1 MIGARG
7 LVGRDRLRAE
17 LHRAVDTATQG
28 TSRLVLVAGEP
39 GIGKTTLLTDAL
51 TYARTLGAQVV
62 TAACWDG
69 DGVAGFWP
77 WTQILRVLT
86 GSDAADIASLTG
98 TPTGDAHRF
107 PVFVATAQ
115 ALRKASAEAP
125 IIIMIDDLQWAD
137 AGSLRLLEFAAR
149 TLREVP
155 VLLLGAYRDVEIGPD
170 HPLRDVLADLPAGAD
185 VLPVVGLSPAEVA
198 RMLGDVPEA
207 AEVYRRTGGN
217 PFFVQQ
223 VARLL
228 ATNTGGIPTAVGEA
242 IRQRVALLGPA
253 AIEVVTVGAVV
264 GARFDTALLARAS
277 GRDFA
282 LIDDALAAATRAR
295 IVASDSSGHRFE
307 HDLFRE
313 FLYGQLSP
321 AARAA
326 AHRSVAAALGADAP
340 PGALAHHWTL
350 SVPLTDPQVA
360 ADYEVTAARDAD
372 RRLAYEEAARHWTTA
387 LRLGGER
394 PRWRLSLADSLVR
407 SGEGDAARAAYL
419 QVAASADD
427 PELTGLAGLGLH
439 RAGELSGT
447 THEATIRILA
457 RAVSAL
463 SEPTGLAARVRAALA
478 RELADGPSRD
488 ISRATTL
495 AAEATAFAGA
505 AGDRAAEALC
515 LFAEHDLG
523 WGPGTARL
531 RLGLAQRMV
540 EAAAAGGARDLVF
553 EALFCR
559 FVALTEL
566 ADPMAWVA
574 LTDAEAVAADLREPR
589 PRYLVQSRRATL
601 AILAAQWDDGQRL
614 AREAFQLAAMIAEPD
629 ATGVLVT
636 QLMAIEHTR
645 FGVAG
650 IARVLGRSVGVPDA
664 SEAGYPAE
672 LDPLLNSVALAS
684 AGEEESAAAIL
695 RALPLPEDLAM
706 YRWRALPN
714 AVFEVEAAVAAHAAD
729 VCAARYEFLT
739 PFAGEVVV
747 IGGAVAVLGPVD
759 LFLGMAAGGCGRH
772 WDAVKHLRAAAG
784 CAGRL
789 GARALVVRAQVEL
802 ACALQATGVA
812 QQGDALTVLAETA
825 DELGMTTHRDR
836 VLQLLAQAQASGCAF
851 RRDGDVWNLRFDGR
865 SAALKDA
872 KGLQDMHRL
881 LSEPGAEVSATE
893 LAGLP
898 DDAGSDVVLDN
909 QAKAAYRR
917 RLDQLEE
924 EIDHPDP
931 KRAERAQAEKDAL
944 VIELSRAF
952 GLAGRSRRLGD
963 SGERARTAV
972 TARIRDTLRRI
983 DKVHP
988 ALARHLDESITTG
1001 RLCSY
1006 RPNHPIRWQL

>member
-1 MIGARG
+1 MIGGGG
-7 LVGRDRLRAE
+7 LVGRDDVRAE

-28 TSRLVLVAGEP
+28 ASRLVLLAGEP

-69 DGVAGFWP
+69 DGVPGFWP
-77 WTQILRVLT
+77 WTQILRALT

-98 TPTGDAHRF
+98 TPTGDANRF
-107 PVFVATAQ
+107 PVFLATAET
-115 ALRKASAEAP
+115 LRKAGAEAP
-125 IIIMIDDLQWAD
+125 VVVMIDDLQWAD

-149 TLREVP
+149 TLREVS
-155 VLLLGAYRDVEIGPD
+155 VLLLGAYRDVEIGPE
-170 HPLRDVLADLPAGAD
+170 HPLRDVLADLPPGSD

-198 RMLGDVPEA
+198 AMLGDAPEA
-207 AEVYRRTGGN
+207 AEVHRRTGGN

-228 ATNTGGIPTAVGEA
+228 ATNTGGIPSVVGEA
-242 IRQRVALLGPA
+242 IRQRIALLGPS

-264 GARFDTALLARAS
+264 GARFDGALLARAT

-282 LIDDALAAATRAR
+282 AVDDALAAAIRAR
-295 IVASDSSGHRFE
+295 IIAPDVAGFRFE

-313 FLYGQLSP
+313 FLYGEMST
-321 AARAA
+321 AVRTA
-326 AHRSVAAALGADAP
+326 AHRSVATALGEDAP
-340 PGALAHHWTL
+340 PGTLAHHWTL
-350 SVPLTDPQVA
+350 SVPLTEPEVA
-360 ADYEVTAARDAD
+360 AEYEVTAAIDAD

-387 LRLGGER
+387 LRLGGEMA
-394 PRWRLSLADSLVR
+394 PWRLSLADSLVR
-407 SGEGDAARAAYL
+407 SGEGDAARTAYL
-419 QVAASADD
+419 QVAATADD
-427 PELTGLAGLGLH
+427 PELIGLAGLGLH

-447 THEATIRILA
+447 SHEGTIRILS

-463 SEPTGLAARVRAALA
+463 SDPTGLAARVRAALA

-488 ISRATTL
+488 VARATAL
-495 AAEATAFAGA
+495 AVEATAFADA

-531 RLGLAQRMV
+531 RLALAERMV
-540 EAAAAGGARDLVF
+540 EAATAGGARDLVF
-553 EALFCR
+553 EGLFCR
-559 FVALTEL
+559 FVALIEL

-574 LTDAEAVAADLREPR
+574 LTDAESVAAELREPR

-601 AILAAQWDDGQRL
+601 AILAAQWADGERL
-614 AREAFQLAAMIAEPD
+614 AQQAFDLATMIAEPD
-629 ATGVLVT
+629 AMGVLIT
-636 QLMAIEHTR
+636 QLMALEHTR
-645 FGVAG
+645 FGVEG
-650 IARVLGRSVGVPDA
+650 MARVLGRPIGVSDTT
-664 SEAGYPAE
+664 EAGYPAE
-672 LDPLLNSVALAS
+672 LDPLLNSVALAF
-684 AGEEESAAAIL
+684 AGATDSAAAIL
-695 RALPLPEDLAM
+695 RGLPLPENLAM

-714 AVFEVEAAVAAHAAD
+714 TAFEVEAALAAGAAD
-729 VCAARYEFLT
+729 VCAARYEFLAQ
-739 PFAGEVVV
+739 FAGDVVV

-759 LFLGMAAGGCGRH
+759 LFLGMAAVGCGRTA
-772 WDAVKHLRAAAG
+772 DAVIHLRAAAES
-784 CAGRL
+784 AGRL

-802 ACALQATGVA
+802 ACVLHATGVA
-812 QQGDALTVLAETA
+812 QQRDALTTLAETS

-836 VLQLLAQAQASGCAF
+836 VLQLLTDAESPARAF
-851 RRDGDVWNLRFDGR
+851 RRDGDVWNLQFDGR
-865 SAALKDA
+865 SAVLKDA
-872 KGLQDMHRL
+872 KGLQDLHRL
-881 LSEPGAEVSATE
+881 LSAPGTDVSAAE

-898 DDAGSDVVLDN
+898 DDAGSDAVLDDH
-909 QAKAAYRR
+909 AKAAYRT
-917 RLDQLEE
+917 RLDQLDQ

-944 VIELSRAF
+944 VAELSRAF

-1006 RPNHPIRWQL
+1006 RPTEPMRWQL